1 MGPEALEATP
11 GTCNVAGVSTS
22 REIHR
27 SKGVERLLAHM
38 NVRLPKL
45 TDPSGLFD
53 YLITLI
59 LVIVLFF
66 GIVLYLGL
74 GPF

>member
-1 MGPEALEATP
+1 
-11 GTCNVAGVSTS
+11 
-22 REIHR
+22 
-27 SKGVERLLAHM
+27 M